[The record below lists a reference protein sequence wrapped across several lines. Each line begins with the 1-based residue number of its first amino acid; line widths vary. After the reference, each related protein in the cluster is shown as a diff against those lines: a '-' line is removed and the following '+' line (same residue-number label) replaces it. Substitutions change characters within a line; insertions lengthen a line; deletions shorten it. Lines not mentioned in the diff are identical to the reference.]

1 MTRAATADD
10 QCLDQL
16 IEEATVD
23 AHDESEQAVG
33 FYSVIEENVAFP
45 FRTEVLG
52 MEVSV
57 TGVDI
62 SEDDRHLQKG
72 AANAAYRS
80 CRLAVAID
88 AARWGRM
95 DRRVSALVTK
105 RWLMAVPVEI
115 AGRGNRRTHPSCL
128 KIPSE
133 CRPGVAHRLRITTCA
148 AFDRIAEAHA
158 S

>member
-62 SEDDRHLQKG
+62 SEDDRVVAICKRGRQTQHIDLADLPTPSPPPAG
-72 AANAAYRS
+72 VEWISAYR
-80 CRLAVAID
+80 
-88 AARWGRM
+88 RW
-95 DRRVSALVTK
+95 S
-105 RWLMAVPVEI
+105 
-115 AGRGNRRTHPSCL
+115 RG
-128 KIPSE
+128 
-133 CRPGVAHRLRITTCA
+133 GG
-148 AFDRIAEAHA
+148 
-158 S
+158 